1 MKTMARG
8 ADAPPPYPGTIAP
21 VRREVDPA
29 APIARNGTAEAARRR
44 RWSWAKQVR
53 QWHWISSAI
62 CLVGMLGFAV
72 TGITLNHAGAIESA
86 PVTVRRASALD
97 TALSDDLARHG
108 GQDGML
114 PERVARHLETAFGI
128 DLEGRA
134 AEWSDDEI
142 YVSLPRP
149 GGDAFLVI
157 DRVAGT
163 AEYERTDRGWLS
175 YFNDLHKGRNTG
187 RAWALF
193 IDLFA
198 VASVVFSVTGLALL
212 QIHARQRTSTWPLV
226 AAGLVVPLLIGLI
239 LIH

>member
-1 MKTMARG
+1 GARCLSPVCRGHRIRGGASDGGQARRDHPRRWRRQPGDAMKTMARG

-97 TALSDDLARHG
+97 TALSDD
-108 GQDGML
+108 
-114 PERVARHLETAFGI
+114 
-128 DLEGRA
+128 
-134 AEWSDDEI
+134 
-142 YVSLPRP
+142 
-149 GGDAFLVI
+149 
-157 DRVAGT
+157 
-163 AEYERTDRGWLS
+163 
-175 YFNDLHKGRNTG
+175 
-187 RAWALF
+187 
-193 IDLFA
+193 
-198 VASVVFSVTGLALL
+198 
-212 QIHARQRTSTWPLV
+212 
-226 AAGLVVPLLIGLI
+226 
-239 LIH
+239 